1 MAQTPT
7 VGCQAWIDRCYLP
20 LVVGFADSIW
30 PSTAG
35 MDTRI
40 ALTNGERIP
49 VARDLGAAVL
59 RQVECDELLCLRLRD
74 GVAVAVDFADGRA
87 PLVSA
92 DLAGAGAQAYAA

>member
-1 MAQTPT
+1 MARIATA
-7 VGCQAWIDRCYLP
+7 GCQAWIDRCHLP
-20 LVVGFADSIW
+20 LVVGFADSIS

-35 MDTRI
+35 MVTRI
-40 ALTNGERIP
+40 TLTDGKQIP
-49 VARDLGAAVL
+49 VVRDLGAAVL

-92 DLAGAGAQAYAA
+92 GLAGAGWQASAV